1 METLESYYEKQAA
14 EYEGRPLVEVA
25 ICPKCGKTKPLS
37 RFTRFLTTGEAKVRG
52 LPLRPKTEVETR
64 NCNLCRPAR
73 TTPRAE
79 QTNTQLRK
87 SVERGDI
94 PEYVAQKLIE
104 ERAQM
109 AIPAMREGAKKR
121 LENAVRRE
129 WDAVLDGLALEVQAI
144 HMQKNYAKRQSPPQ
158 TDVMNFCDEYM
169 GVLKDVRSRL
179 RLQARRASFKTQFKD
194 WREALREYD
203 VNTVR
208 SAWAAVSGT
217 KRKGGIRRP
226 KLFEHVSEVLTV
238 PKYVPTASSIAV
250 LKTGK
255 LNADWSDLVDM
266 NAEPPEPAASPA
278 PEKPATDWSAIPWE
292 DM

>member
-37 RFTRFLTTGEAKVRG
+37 RFKRFLTTGEAKARG

-73 TTPRAE
+73 TTPRKD

-109 AIPAMREGAKKR
+109 AIPAMKAGAQARMDNGRRRAWKAILEGV
-121 LENAVRRE
+121 AV
-129 WDAVLDGLALEVQAI
+129 EVQAL
-144 HMQKNYAKRQSPPQ
+144 HMQKNYAMRQSPPQ
-158 TDVMNFCDEYM
+158 QDVVRFCNEYM
-169 GVLKDVRSRL
+169 DVLKDVRSRIK
-179 RLQARRASFKTQFKD
+179 LQARKATYKPQSLD
-194 WREALREYD
+194 WREYVREYD
-203 VNTVR
+203 LNIVR
-208 SAWAAVSGT
+208 AAWAAVSGT

-226 KLFEHVSEVLTV
+226 KLFEVVSEVSTV
-238 PKYVPTASSIAV
+238 HKYIPTASSIAA

-255 LNADWSDLVDM
+255 LNADWSDLADM
-266 NAEPPEPAASPA
+266 NAQPPEPATAPE

>member
-1 METLESYYEKQAA
+1 METLESYYEKQAT
-14 EYEGRPLVEVA
+14 EYEGRTLVEVA

-37 RFTRFLTTGEAKVRG
+37 RFKRFLTTGEAKARG

-73 TTPRAE
+73 TTPRKE

-94 PEYVAQKLIE
+94 PEYVAQKLME

-109 AIPAMREGAKKR
+109 AIPAMKAGAQARMDNGRRKAWKEI
-121 LENAVRRE
+121 LER
-129 WDAVLDGLALEVQAI
+129 LALEVQAI
-144 HMQKNYAKRQSPPQ
+144 HMQKNYATRQEPQ
-158 TDVMNFCDEYM
+158 QRDVVRFCDEYM
-169 GVLKDVRSRL
+169 AVLKDVRL
-179 RLQARRASFKTQFKD
+179 RIKLQARKAVYKPQSLD
-194 WREALREYD
+194 WREYVREYD
-203 VNTVR
+203 LNIVR
-208 SAWAAVSGT
+208 AAWAAVSGT

-226 KLFEHVSEVLTV
+226 TLFEHVSEVPTV
-238 PKYVPTASSIAV
+238 RKYIPTASSIAA
-250 LKTGK
+250 LKTGQ

-266 NAEPPEPAASPA
+266 SAEPPEQTPTE